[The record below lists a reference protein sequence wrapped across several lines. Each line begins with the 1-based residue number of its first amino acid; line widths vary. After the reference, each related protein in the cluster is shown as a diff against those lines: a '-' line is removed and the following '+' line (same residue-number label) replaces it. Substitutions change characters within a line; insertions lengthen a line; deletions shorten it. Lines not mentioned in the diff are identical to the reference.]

1 MLDKLKEFMSYFK
14 RRDEMGK
21 VANFVAEYIDI
32 QVNNNLGYVLIAS
45 QAQLQKLINRKI
57 SGLSEKEVNL
67 IIRRALNTAFYN
79 MRVNYA
85 VEKKTLYLKLKKE
98 GK

>member
-21 VANFVAEYIDI
+21 VANFVAEYIDT

-67 IIRRALNTAFYN
+67 IIRKALNTAFYN
-79 MRVNYA
+79 M
-85 VEKKTLYLKLKKE
+85 
-98 GK
+98 

>member
-1 MLDKLKEFMSYFK
+1 MLDKLKEFMNYFK
-14 RRDEMGK
+14 KRDQMEK
-21 VANFVAEYIDI
+21 TANFIAEYIDTQI
-32 QVNNNLGYVLIAS
+32 QNNLGYVLIAS
-45 QAQLQKLINRKI
+45 QEQLQKIIKRKI

-85 VEKKTLYLKLKKE
+85 IEKKTLYLKLKKE